1 MKRLTIA
8 CLVATVPLAAA
19 GCSGSRAPSGAASY
33 LDASKSKVTFIQ
45 WRTAANGHLQGRITS
60 DGVGG
65 SAPAQTVSSTS
76 AHFTGTMRGKSVT
89 LTFAPLYFLHDRANG
104 TISGSVLTI
113 RVPQSDG
120 TIRQVRFSESDK
132 GRHDRA
138 IAALHGTIRKANL
151 LAVREQAGQRRGTAD
166 AQTERNSQVALNALD
181 RSSSL
186 AAGGALADGMA
197 RIAHDVR
204 ATRAH
209 LAAER
214 KDASRSDKYCSGA
227 LTVGGDAKAVD
238 GALQSVQ
245 GDTLLLMSDI
255 ATVRRDMVTT
265 TGLLHHLHKAGIRV
279 PKSASDV
286 IAGANVK
293 MSQAIARANFYI
305 DQANATDARAR
316 TFANNM
322 SVGRCSGARNG
333 SFVRPIPH
341 IR

>member
-19 GCSGSRAPSGAASY
+19 DCSGSKAPSGAASY
-33 LDASKSKVTFIQ
+33 LAASKSKVTFIQ
-45 WRTAANGHLQGRITS
+45 WRTAARGHLQGTIMS
-60 DGVGG
+60 DGVAG
-65 SAPAQTVSSTS
+65 SAPDQTVSTTS
-76 AHFTGTMRGKSVT
+76 AHVTGIMRGGSVT
-89 LTFAPLYFLHDRANG
+89 LTFAPLYFLHDRAHG

-113 RVPQSDG
+113 WVPRSDG
-120 TIRQVRFSESDK
+120 TIRQVKFSQSDK
-132 GRHDRA
+132 GGHDRA
-138 IAALHGTIRKANL
+138 IAALHGAIRKANL
-151 LAVREQAGQRRGTAD
+151 LAAKEQAGQRRKPAD
-166 AQTERNSQVALNALD
+166 AQAERNSQIALNALD

-197 RIAHDVR
+197 HFAHDVR
-204 ATRAH
+204 AARAH

-214 KDASRSDKYCSGA
+214 NHASRSDKYCSGA
-227 LTVGGDAKAVD
+227 LTMGGDEKAVD

-255 ATVRRDMVTT
+255 AAVRHDMVTT
-265 TGLLHHLHKAGIRV
+265 TGLSHHLHKAGIGV

-286 IAGANVK
+286 IAGAKVK

-305 DQANATDARAR
+305 DQANAADARAHAL
-316 TFANNM
+316 ANNR

-333 SFVRPIPH
+333 SVFRPIPH